1 MDFFLFCSS
10 YFDICHQPLHN
21 DNIGL
26 HINHKDMLGS
36 FSKNKN
42 DLDGYNFKKKFEQTP
57 DAVIM
62 DVRTPEEFSRAAIP
76 HAINIDIL
84 AADSKRKLQALDP
97 DKVYFVYSRSGSR
110 SGNAVGQM
118 NKLGLR
124 AFNLV
129 GGLRA
134 WPK

>member
-1 MDFFLFCSS
+1 
-10 YFDICHQPLHN
+10 
-21 DNIGL
+21 
-26 HINHKDMLGS
+26 MLGS